1 MMLFDMTRYQTAQI
15 ANLPPP
21 NVVTCQQSVVLH
33 PLIFSLPALRV
44 QVNIFSVEL
53 AIIVTVGLKDFNPE
67 VETGLIDVRIVL
79 LGLSAISV
87 SREV

>member
-1 MMLFDMTRYQTAQI
+1 
-15 ANLPPP
+15 
-21 NVVTCQQSVVLH
+21 
-33 PLIFSLPALRV
+33 LPALRV